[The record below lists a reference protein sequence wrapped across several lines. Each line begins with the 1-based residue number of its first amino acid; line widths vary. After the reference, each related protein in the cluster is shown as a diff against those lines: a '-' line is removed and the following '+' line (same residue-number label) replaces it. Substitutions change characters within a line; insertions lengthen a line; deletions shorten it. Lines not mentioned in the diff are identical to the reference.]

1 LKRRFLM
8 KNFFDQKE
16 SLLVKAEEV
25 VRKTLSPIPFIKII
39 SIEKM
44 VMSGNQ
50 TADLVIGVQIKDH
63 KKDLII
69 KVNNNGEPRFARQA
83 VNHLLRFRNDR
94 ADCYCIFM
102 APYISGET
110 AGICL
115 QDEIGSVDFAGNCRI
130 FFDRVFLEKKGNP
143 NPYTQKR
150 VLHTLFSPAASRIL
164 RVVITQPKKKWK
176 IKEMAAEAKVS
187 VGLVANVRKLLLDR
201 EWISAEWGNFTL
213 EKPDLLLTE
222 WANNYNFRKNRIF
235 TYYTLE
241 NPPGMESLIAK
252 ICQQKNIRY
261 ALTGF
266 SAAARLAPAVRYN
279 RSMIYVEA
287 ITEELIHELSIK
299 PVTSGANVLLL
310 LPFDEGVFH
319 HVMKVDKIS
328 LVTPVQAYL
337 DLVGFRGRG
346 EESAK
351 VLLEQ
356 VIKPKW

>member
-1 LKRRFLM
+1 M
-8 KNFFDQKE
+8 KKIFNQKE
-16 SLLVKAEEV
+16 SLLVEAEEV
-25 VRKTLSPIPFIKII
+25 VQKTLATVPFINII
-39 SIEKM
+39 SIVKG
-44 VMSGNQ
+44 VMLGNQ
-50 TADLVIGVQIKDH
+50 TADLVIGLQIKDH
-63 KKDLII
+63 KKDFII
-69 KVNNNGEPRFARQA
+69 EVNNNGEPRFARQA
-83 VNHLLRFRNDR
+83 VNRLLRFRNDMT
-94 ADCYCIFM
+94 DCYCIFM

-110 AGICL
+110 AEICL
-115 QDEIGSVDFAGNCRI
+115 QDGIGSIDFAGNCRI
-130 FFDRVFLEKKGNP
+130 FFDHVFLEKKGNP

-164 RVVITQPKKKWK
+164 RVMITQPKKKWK
-176 IKEMAAEAKVS
+176 IKEMASEAKVS

-213 EKPDLLLTE
+213 EKPDLLLVE

-241 NPPGMESLIAK
+241 NPPGLESLIAK
-252 ICQQKNIRY
+252 VCHQKSIRY

-287 ITEELIHELSIK
+287 ITEELIHEFSIK
-299 PVTSGANVLLL
+299 PAASGANVFLLV
-310 LPFDEGVFH
+310 PFDEGVFH
-319 HVMKVDKIS
+319 HRIKVDKIF

-337 DLVGFRGRG
+337 DLIGYRGRG

>member
-1 LKRRFLM
+1 
-8 KNFFDQKE
+8 
-16 SLLVKAEEV
+16 
-25 VRKTLSPIPFIKII
+25 
-39 SIEKM
+39 
-44 VMSGNQ
+44 
-50 TADLVIGVQIKDH
+50 
-63 KKDLII
+63 
-69 KVNNNGEPRFARQA
+69 
-83 VNHLLRFRNDR
+83 
-94 ADCYCIFM
+94 
-102 APYISGET
+102 
-110 AGICL
+110 
-115 QDEIGSVDFAGNCRI
+115 
-130 FFDRVFLEKKGNP
+130 
-143 NPYTQKR
+143 
-150 VLHTLFSPAASRIL
+150 
-164 RVVITQPKKKWK
+164 
-176 IKEMAAEAKVS
+176 MAAEAKVS

-201 EWISAEWGNFTL
+201 EWISAGWGNFTL

-252 ICQQKNIRY
+252 ICQQINIRY